1 MVHVTKNVHCI
12 AYFGK
17 IKQISKKG
25 TRSLQL
31 VILFTAGEHQLKDDW
46 GFFMVFLEA
55 QIWFCSQFLRANVAY
70 CLKITVGNIQ
80 YKSGVHFKTDLE
92 TAVKKDL

>member
-1 MVHVTKNVHCI
+1 MGQGGQVS
-12 AYFGK
+12 
-17 IKQISKKG
+17 KQPSPRVK
-25 TRSLQL
+25 
-31 VILFTAGEHQLKDDW
+31 HW